1 MNVLLT
7 FTGFHDP
14 YSLGLIDQEEQP
26 GPILSLVRSRPFDC
40 VMLFSTPVM
49 EKNTLATREALES
62 LSPSLEIEVRDL
74 ALADPTDYF
83 AILRG
88 LRTHIQDIYER
99 TPNGKYFIAVAS
111 GTPQMHACW
120 VLLAA
125 CGEIPAR
132 ILNVRPPRFVSRER
146 PLISE
151 IDLTSSDFPLVRS
164 NICAIETPDAP
175 PPDLATVIRELG
187 IIGDHPVIRKAL
199 ETGAA
204 LASSTVPILISGET
218 GTGKELF
225 ARFVHRLSGRPA
237 DRFVP
242 INCAAI
248 PEDLV
253 ESFLFGHKR
262 GSFTGAIS
270 DQIGKFDVAHGG
282 TLFLDELG
290 ELPLPAQAKLLRIL
304 QDGQVEPLGARKPHK
319 VDVRI
324 IAATNRALQ
333 KAIQQGKFREDLY
346 YRLGVGE
353 IQLPALRERKSDI
366 PKIALHILDR
376 VNAALRRPKRL
387 STTALR
393 RLQNYSWP
401 GNVRGLENVIERS
414 VRLARQEVL
423 EPDDLMI
430 SDPAAYA
437 DPLAMLPEPQA
448 GFSLDGYLTSAR
460 KQLIL
465 RALGTAQGNQS
476 EAARLLGITP
486 QAVHKFL
493 RKAE

>member
-1 MNVLLT
+1 MRMNILLT

-14 YSLGLIDQEEQP
+14 YSLGLVDQEEQP

-111 GTPQMHACW
+111 GTPQIHACW

-175 PPDLATVIRELG
+175 PPNLETLIRELG
-187 IIGDHPVIRKAL
+187 IVGDHPLMRKAL

-204 LASSTVPILISGET
+204 LASSTVPILILGP
-218 GTGKELF
+218 
-225 ARFVHRLSGRPA
+225 RFKG
-237 DRFVP
+237 
-242 INCAAI
+242 
-248 PEDLV
+248 
-253 ESFLFGHKR
+253 
-262 GSFTGAIS
+262 
-270 DQIGKFDVAHGG
+270 
-282 TLFLDELG
+282 
-290 ELPLPAQAKLLRIL
+290 
-304 QDGQVEPLGARKPHK
+304 
-319 VDVRI
+319 
-324 IAATNRALQ
+324 
-333 KAIQQGKFREDLY
+333 
-346 YRLGVGE
+346 
-353 IQLPALRERKSDI
+353 
-366 PKIALHILDR
+366 
-376 VNAALRRPKRL
+376 
-387 STTALR
+387 
-393 RLQNYSWP
+393 
-401 GNVRGLENVIERS
+401 
-414 VRLARQEVL
+414 
-423 EPDDLMI
+423 
-430 SDPAAYA
+430 
-437 DPLAMLPEPQA
+437 
-448 GFSLDGYLTSAR
+448 
-460 KQLIL
+460 
-465 RALGTAQGNQS
+465 
-476 EAARLLGITP
+476 
-486 QAVHKFL
+486 
-493 RKAE
+493 